1 MACHEIAGLRLGL
14 MNVLGLADQGER
26 DHELAEIGD
35 MAKATGAVKGMVGAS
50 TLANLKTLFENS
62 LDDLEQK
69 TAAMDQ
75 KDPQLGYYRT
85 LVVVNRKVEK
95 DLANLTGQMQKFLGD
110 LEELHDSIHEVYPV
124 D

>member
-14 MNVLGLADQGER
+14 MNVLGTSDQVEK

-35 MAKATGAVKGMVGAS
+35 LSKATAPVQGMVAAN
-50 TLANLKTLFENS
+50 TLVHLKGLFENS
-62 LDDLEQK
+62 LDQLEQK
-69 TAAMDQ
+69 AAAMDP
-75 KDPQLGYYRT
+75 KDPNLGYYRT

-124 D
+124 N